1 MNMKNILR
9 FNLIA
14 LLLVGFVACRK
25 SDNPKLPDLDRV
37 QMTVLT
43 PDPSSDAFINPV
55 NPASFHTKFAVE
67 LLYETD
73 GAPKSADVVVMK
85 NNNTANVKVVKAN
98 ITTFPTTVE
107 ITGQQL
113 IDLFGP
119 ITGGDQFDIGAD
131 VTQSSGK
138 KILAFPETGTAY
150 SSGLVQVVGSVKPN
164 SVLTLQY
171 LTPCAFNGDNY
182 NGNFEVLQDEWDDYD
197 PGDVIPVTKV
207 SATQFSFKYA
217 VDAGS
222 AQPIIVTV
230 DPSNNTAS
238 VAKQFY
244 GNYGGT
250 PVHVQSVAGSA
261 VNPCDASATLKLKHT
276 NPAGTTDYGTYTIR
290 FRKQ

>member
-1 MNMKNILR
+1 MNMKNMIR
-9 FNLIA
+9 FNLIV
-14 LLLVGFVACRK
+14 LMVFVFASCRK
-25 SDNPKLPDLDRV
+25 SDNPKLPDLARV
-37 QMTVLT
+37 QVAVLT

-67 LLYETD
+67 VLFEND

-85 NNNTANVKVVKAN
+85 NNNTANLKVVKAD
-98 ITTFPTTVE
+98 ITSFPTTVE

-131 VTQSSGK
+131 VTQSNGQ
-138 KILAFPETGTAY
+138 KILAFPATGTAY
-150 SSGLVQVVGSVKPN
+150 SSGMVQVVGSIKPN

-171 LTPCAFNGDNY
+171 LTPCAFNADNY
-182 NGNFEVLQDEWDDYD
+182 NGNFEIQEDGWEDYD

-230 DPSNNTAS
+230 DPSNNTAT

-250 PVHVQSVAGSA
+250 PVHVQSVAGST
-261 VNPCDASATLKLKHT
+261 VNPCDASANLKLKHT
-276 NPAGTTDYGTYTIR
+276 DPSGATDYGTYTIR